1 MSRAPSVQDR
11 DEAATPAHLVAAFLR
26 LAGPSPTAAVRA
38 INAELG
44 ARYTLTRFNEWR
56 RGDRPTPPAV
66 QRVMRRAVLED
77 ELGETAAR
85 RLAALL
91 EPPRP

>member
-1 MSRAPSVQDR
+1 MSRAPSLQDR
-11 DEAATPAHLVAAFLR
+11 DEGATPAHLVAAYLR
-26 LAGPSPTAAVRA
+26 LVGPSPTAAVRA

-44 ARYTLTRFNEWR
+44 TRHTLTRFNEWR
-56 RGDRPTPPAV
+56 RGDRPTPAAV
-66 QRVMRRAVLED
+66 QRVMRRAVLEH
-77 ELGETAAR
+77 ELGATEAR